1 MSREKILI
9 TTSWISTIGNAILS
23 VSKIIIGLFAG
34 SLAVVGDGI
43 DSATDVVISIVMIFT
58 ARLINR
64 PPSKKYVFGYEK
76 AEGIAT
82 KILSL
87 VIFYAGVQ
95 MLLSSTKNIFS
106 DEVKEIPSAIAIYVT
121 IFSIIGKLLLASYQ
135 YKQGKKI
142 NSSMLTANAINMRN
156 DVVISTSV
164 LLGLIFTF
172 IFKLPILD
180 SITGLII
187 SLFIIKSSISIF
199 IDSNVELMYGV
210 KDVNVYNKIFEAV
223 EKVPGASNPHRVR
236 SRMIGNLY
244 MITLDIEVNPQITIT
259 QAHEIADAV
268 EKSIINSVDNVY
280 DILVHV
286 EPKKLGF
293 ASSDDEKQN
302 YERMKNSVMEEVRRI
317 FKPEF
322 LNRIDETIVFRSL
335 NKNDMKQIVTLMLK
349 DLTDRCKSQMDIT
362 LHVRDSVKNYIV
374 EKAYEP
380 KYGARPLRRK
390 IQNEIEDQLAEE
402 ILDGK
407 VKKGDE
413 VIVTTKKNAV
423 VFEVKEQ

>member
-9 TTSWISTIGNAILS
+9 RTSWISTIGNAVLS
-23 VSKIIIGLFAG
+23 VSKIIVGLLAG
-34 SLAVVGDGI
+34 SLAVLGDGI
-43 DSATDVVISIVMIFT
+43 DSATDVIISVVMIFT
-58 ARLINR
+58 ARIMSR

-76 AEGIAT
+76 AESIAT

-95 MLLSSTKNIFS
+95 MLLSSVESIFS

-121 IFSIIGKLLLASYQ
+121 VFSIAGKLLLALYQ

-156 DVVISTSV
+156 DVIISSGV

-199 IDSNVELMYGV
+199 MDSNVELMDGV
-210 KDVNVYNKIFEAV
+210 KDVNIYNKIFESV
-223 EKVPGASNPHRVR
+223 EKVPGAGNPHRVR

-244 MITLDIEVNPQITIT
+244 NITLDIEVDPQMTLM

-268 EKSIINSVDNVY
+268 EKSIENSIDNVY

-286 EPKKLGF
+286 EPAGKCQT
-293 ASSDDEKQN
+293 DEK
-302 YERMKNSVMEEVRRI
+302 
-317 FKPEF
+317 FG
-322 LNRIDETIVFRSL
+322 ID
-335 NKNDMKQIVTLMLK
+335 KGM
-349 DLTDRCKSQMDIT
+349 
-362 LHVRDSVKNYIV
+362 V
-374 EKAYEP
+374 E
-380 KYGARPLRRK
+380 
-390 IQNEIEDQLAEE
+390 
-402 ILDGK
+402 
-407 VKKGDE
+407 
-413 VIVTTKKNAV
+413 
-423 VFEVKEQ
+423 

>member
-9 TTSWISTIGNAILS
+9 RTSWISTIGNAVLS
-23 VSKIIIGLFAG
+23 VSKIIVGLLAG
-34 SLAVVGDGI
+34 SLAVLGDGI
-43 DSATDVVISIVMIFT
+43 DSATDVIISVVMIFT
-58 ARLINR
+58 ARIMSR

-76 AEGIAT
+76 AESIAT

-95 MLLSSTKNIFS
+95 MLLSSVESIFS

-121 IFSIIGKLLLASYQ
+121 VFSIAGKLLLALYQ

-156 DVVISTSV
+156 DVIISSGV

-199 IDSNVELMYGV
+199 MDSNVELMDGA
-210 KDVNVYNKIFEAV
+210 KDVNIYNKIFEAV
-223 EKVPGASNPHRVR
+223 EKVPGAGNPHRVR

-244 MITLDIEVNPQITIT
+244 NITLDIEVDPQMTLM

-268 EKSIINSVDNVY
+268 EKSIENSIDNVY

-286 EPKKLGF
+286 EPAGKCQT
-293 ASSDDEKQN
+293 DEK
-302 YERMKNSVMEEVRRI
+302 
-317 FKPEF
+317 FG
-322 LNRIDETIVFRSL
+322 ID
-335 NKNDMKQIVTLMLK
+335 KGM
-349 DLTDRCKSQMDIT
+349 
-362 LHVRDSVKNYIV
+362 V
-374 EKAYEP
+374 E
-380 KYGARPLRRK
+380 
-390 IQNEIEDQLAEE
+390 
-402 ILDGK
+402 
-407 VKKGDE
+407 
-413 VIVTTKKNAV
+413 
-423 VFEVKEQ
+423 